1 MNKTNCINGSL
12 VWKSI
17 CDCDVG
23 FFSDLENNKCDKIL
37 DEKGFL
43 IFIIIFSFAYLILT
57 GFTWLNLINEL
68 IKVNKFLIKKEH
80 GNLSKLFCRLIKSP
94 KYLVIFNLII
104 ISTSMTF
111 L

>member
-1 MNKTNCINGSL
+1 MTNCTNGSS
-12 VWKSI
+12 VSFGKDN

-23 FFSDLENNKCDKIL
+23 FFGNYCEKNL

-43 IFIIIFSFAYLILT
+43 IFIIIFSSAYLILT

-80 GNLSKLFCRLIKSP
+80 GNLSKLFCHLIKSP

>member
-1 MNKTNCINGSL
+1 MSETKCTNGSL
-12 VWKSI
+12 VLNI
-17 CDCDVG
+17 YCDCDVG
-23 FFSDLENNKCDKIL
+23 FFRDNYVNYCDKYL